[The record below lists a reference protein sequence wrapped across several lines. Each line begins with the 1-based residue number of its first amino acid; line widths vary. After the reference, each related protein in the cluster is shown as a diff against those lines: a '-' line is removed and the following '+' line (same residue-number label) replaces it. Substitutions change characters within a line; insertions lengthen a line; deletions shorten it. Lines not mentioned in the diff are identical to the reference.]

1 MKYTVTVKI
10 AYVQE
15 VEIDADDV
23 DDARRTAIDQFDPAE
38 AEVFSV
44 DVYGLDPWQPTN
56 NDEDYAHET
65 ARQREIDNENS

>member
-15 VEIDADDV
+15 VEIDADDA
-23 DDARRTAIDQFDPAE
+23 DDARRTAIDQFDPTE

-44 DVYGLDPWQPTN
+44 DVFGLDPWQPTN
-56 NDEDYAHET
+56 NDEDYAYET
-65 ARQREIDNENS
+65 ARQKEIDDEA